1 MSCWKNKGLWI
12 VGYVYLNSEFAQA
25 RMHCLNMHAVL
36 LSLYHR
42 LPAYLI
48 IIAIST
54 KVWFKNRR
62 AKHRKRVKIGKSEAT
77 DTANETTPNAVQ
89 HADTDADTDETIENT
104 VNKKTDD
111 YGVKQSIVKTE
122 VDEYEQLD
130 SEVEN
135 KTSLAKGKS

>member
-1 MSCWKNKGLWI
+1 MGSWI
-12 VGYVYLNSEFAQA
+12 CYLNSEFEHVRMVYA
-25 RMHCLNMHAVL
+25 RMHCINIHAQLV
-36 LSLYHR
+36 SLYHG

-48 IIAIST
+48 IIVISI

-77 DTANETTPNAVQ
+77 GTSNETTPNAVQ
-89 HADTDADTDETIENT
+89 HADTDADTVETIENT

-130 SEVEN
+130 SEDEN
-135 KTSLAKGKS
+135 KITLAKGKT